1 MKTFNLEDNEAQ
13 FVVKVIGQMPTES
26 GAFPLFQKLA
36 TQFND
41 QVPTPT
47 TSEETVQWA
56 YQQPSLR

>member
-1 MKTFNLEDNEAQ
+1 MKTFTLEDNEAE

-47 TSEETVQWA
+47 TSEETVQ
-56 YQQPSLR
+56 